1 MARAADPRAEVTA
14 ATYKSL
20 PRSPHRRRGEE
31 PFDLP
36 PMLGEVPGRP
46 GRTVRRYALL
56 AALREE
62 HAARVMLVTAPAGSG
77 KTTLLR
83 QWAHENPRPVAWL
96 SSRAEFSD
104 PVVLVRGLTQAI
116 ANALGGPVANL
127 PPAARGGDAFRSLAR
142 LVRAISLDGRAMLL
156 IVDDIHELADKRAL
170 DVLAYLADSMP
181 ATWRIGFATRRAV
194 SLPVTR
200 WRINRN
206 LAEFGFADLAMD
218 QAECAQMLAELGIS
232 PSEELARE
240 IHRRTEGWAAG
251 IYLAGLSLKAGQRSA
266 GPAAVNGDDDL
277 IRSYLETEILAEMEP
292 ATYDM
297 LVRTSVVDEVSA
309 PLADAITGNPGSA
322 ARLYELARSNHLVM
336 ALDSQ
341 RRWFRYHG
349 LLRDLLARRLEEL
362 EPGAGD
368 AHRRAAL
375 WYESAGRIDDAID
388 HALWAGDGDE
398 AARLAL
404 AAIEPMYAS
413 GQLPKVRRWLA
424 SLPPDTVMSRHP
436 LARAA
441 ALTAALEGDPVGAA
455 QWSAAPDIDEWIDA
469 GPDAALVR
477 AMLCAGGPTRM
488 LRDATESLTVHDG
501 DWRWRPL
508 ANLAAGAARAMAG
521 DETAAQA
528 QFADAEQ
535 SPHIESSIARFAI
548 RAERALA
555 AAANRQW
562 PVAASILIHDRRTLA
577 ADPGAGGAMG
587 MSWLVA
593 DARLAI
599 HRGDRRLAEERLEQ
613 TQIRQA
619 LLSSAL
625 PWLAVRTLI
634 EIARARLLMGD
645 SPAALA
651 ALAQAR
657 KVIDVRPDLGKLPAI
672 VEDVTSLALASR
684 VERLP
689 GGSTLTAAELRLL
702 PLLQTYLNFEEIADR
717 LGVSRNTVKTQA
729 MSIYAKL
736 GVTSRGEAVTSAVGY
751 GLLEDIFA

>member
-1 MARAADPRAEVTA
+1 MTA
-14 ATYKSL
+14 ATNKAL
-20 PRSPHRRRGEE
+20 PRSPYRRRGDE
-31 PFDLP
+31 PSDLP
-36 PMLGEVPGRP
+36 PMLGDVPARP
-46 GRTVRRYALL
+46 GRTVRRHALL

-62 HAARVMLVTAPAGSG
+62 HAARVTLITAPAGSG

-96 SSRAEFSD
+96 SSRAEFAD
-104 PVVLVRGLTQAI
+104 PAVLVRGLAQAI
-116 ANALGGPVANL
+116 ANAMGGPVASL
-127 PPAARGGDAFRSLAR
+127 PPTARGGDAFRSLAR
-142 LVRAISLDGRAMLL
+142 LCRAITLDGRALLL
-156 IVDDIHELADKRAL
+156 IVDDIHELADKPSL
-170 DVLAYLADSMP
+170 DVLAYLADNMP
-181 ATWRIGFATRRAV
+181 PTWRIGFAARRAV
-194 SLPVTR
+194 RLPVAR

-206 LAEFGFADLAMD
+206 LAEFSYADLAMD
-218 QAECAQMLAELGIS
+218 QAECAQMLRELGIAV
-232 PSEELARE
+232 SEDLARE
-240 IHRRTEGWAAG
+240 MHRRTEGWAAG
-251 IYLAGLSLKAGQRSA
+251 IYLAGLALKAGQRPA

-277 IRSYLETEILAEMEP
+277 IRTYLETEILAEMEP

-297 LVRTSVVDEVSA
+297 LVRTSVVDAISG
-309 PLADAITGNPGSA
+309 PLADAITGSSGSA
-322 ARLYELARSNHLVM
+322 ARLYELARSNYLVM
-336 ALDSQ
+336 PLDSQ

-362 EPGAGD
+362 EPGASD

-388 HALWAGDGDE
+388 QAMCAGDGDE

-404 AAIEPMYAS
+404 AAIEPMYGS
-413 GQLPKVRRWLA
+413 GQLPTVRRWLS
-424 SLPPDTVMSRHP
+424 SLPDDAIMSRAP
-436 LARAA
+436 LARLASLA
-441 ALTAALEGDPVGAA
+441 AALEGDATAA
-455 QWSAAPDIDEWIDA
+455 AHWSAGQDRSELLDA

-477 AMLCAGGPTRM
+477 AMLCAAGPAAM
-488 LRDATESLTVHDG
+488 LRDATESLTAHAG
-501 DWRWRPL
+501 DWHWRPL
-508 ANLAAGAARAMAG
+508 ANLAAGAARAMVG
-521 DETAAQA
+521 DETLAQV
-528 QFADAEQ
+528 QFAEAEQ
-535 SPHIESSIARFAI
+535 SADIESSIARFAV

-562 PVAASILIHDRRTLA
+562 PVAASILTIDRRTLA
-577 ADPGAGGAMG
+577 ADPGAGAALGVL
-587 MSWLVA
+587 WLVA

-613 TQIRQA
+613 AELRPT
-619 LLSSAL
+619 LLSPAL

-634 EIARARLLMGD
+634 EIARARLLLGD

-651 ALAQAR
+651 ALAHAKR
-657 KVIDVRPDLGKLPAI
+657 VIGVRPELGKLPAI
-672 VEDVTSLALASR
+672 VDDVTSLALASR